1 MTYKEKL
8 SKEYALSIEQIERLL
23 DEMTSINFRKGE
35 FVVSEGER
43 NNHLYILKSGVWR
56 NFRLNEGEEMTL
68 WFASLGEFVFPVW
81 GYAYDEPSKTT
92 IEVEADSEA
101 YMISKK
107 RINELCSESLEMA
120 NLFRTVFEHH
130 AFWMEN
136 FLLFFADHV
145 SAQQRYLAIMQKS
158 PEILQSVSLKKLA
171 SYLFVT
177 PQSLSRI
184 RAGLRKKR

>member
-101 YMISKK
+101 FMISKK